1 MEGKD
6 IRVKLGTTKKEHID
20 AALKKLKQI
29 HDTYKKDVKEA
40 RHELMNTQK
49 KLEKILP

>member
-20 AALKKLKQI
+20 AALKKIKHL
-29 HDTYKKDVKEA
+29 HDIYKKDIKEA
-40 RHELMNTQK
+40 R
-49 KLEKILP
+49 